1 MSINRRRVALGLV
14 LLSSLKDVQERKRR
28 KRWWVKTHL
37 ARRCELGMEENL
49 LADLLTS
56 DGEDYRNFLRM
67 SHEKFLVLHE
77 KIAHKIQ
84 RSDTCMRQAI
94 SSKVRL
100 AICLRFLATGDSF
113 RSLEFLS
120 RVSRS
125 TIACLVPEVCAEIYS
140 ALREEFKIP
149 DNHNSWRELAE
160 NFNNIW
166 QFPHAVGAL
175 DGKHILIKA
184 PQGEGSRFFN
194 YKGTHSVVL
203 LALVDAS
210 YHFIY
215 VDVGCNGLMSD
226 GGVYKNSTLYPL
238 LNGGQSLP
246 PPEKLPHRDFSFPY
260 FILGDDA
267 FQLDTTLMKPF
278 PRTCTMSTRHKVFNY
293 RLSRA
298 RRVVENAFGILAN
311 RFRIYLRPIEVCL
324 PTIDKLILCSCALH
338 NYLLADSPPNS
349 LNVGDSEVAALPSVQ
364 ERQGANYSST
374 HARLVRENLAD
385 YFMSEG
391 EVDFQWNCVV

>member
-1 MSINRRRVALGLV
+1 
-14 LLSSLKDVQERKRR
+14 
-28 KRWWVKTHL
+28 
-37 ARRCELGMEENL
+37 MEDNL

-67 SHEKFLVLHE
+67 SHEKFLFLHA

-84 RSDTCMRQAI
+84 RSDTSMRQAI

-125 TIACLVPEVCAEIYS
+125 TIACLVPE
-140 ALREEFKIP
+140 IP
-149 DNHNSWRELAE
+149 DSHNSWRELAE
-160 NFNNIW
+160 NFNTIW
-166 QFPHAVGAL
+166 QFPLAVGAV
-175 DGKHILIKA
+175 DGKHVLIKA
-184 PQGEGSRFFN
+184 PQGEGSRLFN
-194 YKGTHSVVL
+194 YKGTYSVVL

-210 YHFIY
+210 HRFIY
-215 VDVGCNGLMSD
+215 IDVGW
-226 GGVYKNSTLYPL
+226 
-238 LNGGQSLP
+238 
-246 PPEKLPHRDFSFPY
+246 
-260 FILGDDA
+260 DDA
-267 FQLDTTLMKPF
+267 FQLNTTLMKPF
-278 PRTCTMSTRHKVFNY
+278 PRTCAVSTRHKVFNY

-338 NYLLADSPPNS
+338 NYFLADSPPNS